1 MITSQHV
8 KEEIP
13 TPDDV
18 EKMEEPKM
26 GLLIYKAVY
35 MAIRLLLDVR
45 RNTDPSS
52 RKPRT
57 RKPDQKTPD
66 NAVIKDDD
74 QIKE

>member
-13 TPDDV
+13 TPDEV

-45 RNTDPSS
+45 RNTDTSN

-57 RKPDQKTPD
+57 RKPDPEKVD
-66 NAVIKDDD
+66 NPVLKDDVK
-74 QIKE
+74 IK